1 MPVLSAKN
9 RRLMFCDRIDRNER
23 GLNQFGRQKIE
34 RDICI
39 DRQTAKPPSELMD
52 HQASGDC
59 CRVTCTFR
67 SAGADLGV
75 RLIKQSRGIMLSLAR
90 LGNRQYADNLAQH
103 PTVDPDVA
111 AAFDTAP
118 DGGSARYAVDA
129 AKHRVAGRL
138 LCTE

>member
-52 HQASGDC
+52 HQASGDL
-59 CRVTCTFR
+59 VTWFYNAGGGPNGCPVYDAGSVQDGAFPPAE
-67 SAGADLGV
+67 AGADALPIIPESGT
-75 RLIKQSRGIMLSLAR
+75 
-90 LGNRQYADNLAQH
+90 D
-103 PTVDPDVA
+103 D
-111 AAFDTAP
+111 AP
-118 DGGSARYAVDA
+118 
-129 AKHRVAGRL
+129 
-138 LCTE
+138 